1 MILISGNFIF
11 NFTNFYIMVSF
22 FLTKLLT
29 LDVSFSITVRVVV
42 VAKLLIPSSDLS
54 TNLLFQIA

>member
-1 MILISGNFIF
+1 
-11 NFTNFYIMVSF
+11 MVSF

>member
-1 MILISGNFIF
+1 
-11 NFTNFYIMVSF
+11 MVSF

-42 VAKLLIPSSDLS
+42 VAKLLIPTSDLS